1 MVLRRL
7 PKVEPQMQIRP
18 LTSTKSGL
26 RWGGLDYKLASNAG
40 LGRFMPCW
48 PDLQGYFQEFLTT
61 TITTSTLTRTS
72 RTFTPGASCV
82 CVRSD
87 PTLQISCSHA
97 PKLPGYPLPSDH
109 PPAPLCAL
117 RSLTTRTSTSASRTL
132 TQARPRAQS
141 LLYEQEQRSKT
152 ASR

>member
-1 MVLRRL
+1 MLMVLRRL

-40 LGRFMPCW
+40 FGRFMPCW

-97 PKLPGYPLPSDH
+97 PKLPSKSTLRPPTRPALCPEVTHH
-109 PPAPLCAL
+109 PNQHQRLANFDAG
-117 RSLTTRTSTSASRTL
+117 SA
-132 TQARPRAQS
+132 
-141 LLYEQEQRSKT
+141 
-152 ASR
+152 